1 MMTVTNK
8 EDAILKNVYF
18 DHDGNVDDLVSL
30 LLLLQMPE
38 VNLTGV
44 GVIDADG
51 YIEGSVP
58 ASRKIITQFGHGA
71 QVSVAASNSRAVHQF
86 PKEWRLS
93 SFSFDAF
100 PLLNEHGAP
109 TTPLADKPAHLDMI
123 DKLQNTEG
131 KTDLVMTGPLTDLAR
146 ALEVDPSI
154 VKKIERLYW
163 MGGTMRTEG
172 NVLEPK
178 HDGTAE
184 WNAYWDPEAVKT
196 VWDAD
201 IDIQMV
207 GLESTNQVPLNAD
220 VQQHWASLRRYPMMD
235 LIGQGY
241 ALVSSYEANS
251 TYYLWD
257 VLTTV
262 ASQYPDLV
270 ETKDIKGDVLTSG
283 DGAGRTFETDNG
295 RPINLVTAV
304 HGKAFYDKFDEL
316 LTQDN

>member
-1 MMTVTNK
+1 MK
-8 EDAILKNVYF
+8 GDFLLKNVYF

-38 VNLTGV
+38 VHLTGV

-51 YIEGSVP
+51 YVEPAVD
-58 ASRKIITQFGHGA
+58 ASRKIIERFGHRA
-71 QVSVAASNSRAVHQF
+71 AVRVAASNSRAVHQF

-100 PLLNEHGAP
+100 PILNEHGAP
-109 TTPLADKPAHLDMI
+109 QRPIADKPAHLDMI
-123 DKLQNTEG
+123 DKIQQADE
-131 KTDLVMTGPLTDLAR
+131 KTTLVMTGPLTDLAR
-146 ALEVDPSI
+146 ALETDPTI
-154 VKKIERLYW
+154 VEKIDRLYW

-178 HDGTAE
+178 HDGSAE
-184 WNAYWDPEAVKT
+184 WNAYWDPYAVKT

-201 IDIQMV
+201 IKITMV

-220 VQQHWASLRRYPMMD
+220 VQQHWANLRRYPMMD

-257 VLTTV
+257 VLTIV
-262 ASQYPDLV
+262 ASAYPEV
-270 ETKDIKGDVLTSG
+270 VSTKQIKGDVIVNGPS
-283 DGAGRTFETDNG
+283 AGRTYETEMG
-295 RPINLVTAV
+295 RPLTLVTEV
-304 HGKAFYDKFDEL
+304 KAKKFFDKIDAL
-316 LTQDN
+316 LTQEVE